1 MTTIHH
7 ISHADA
13 LMRGT
18 AYYEKYHKD
27 SLIGKRGAPIP
38 AIVAIEFGAVDVLDA
53 DGICVNVTSSDAKTL
68 SATGALV
75 SGGVATLDVARCLSI
90 TSTANESALT
100 FTLTGTDDYGEA
112 LVETLAGPNNT
123 TVYSQKAFKTVTSV
137 AVSGNITSN
146 AVDVGTSKILGL
158 PFRGGSGKLIALTVD
173 GNTSTAAITYTSAL
187 SSTAVST
194 ATTADV
200 RGTITLTTAP
210 NGSKYFNALMIV
222 DTSSKTRLFGV
233 DQYGG

>member
-7 ISHADA
+7 ISNADY

-18 AYYEKYHKD
+18 AYYNKYHKD
-27 SLIGKRGAPIP
+27 TLINRRGAPIP
-38 AIVAIEFGAVDVLDA
+38 ALVAVEFGTVDTIDA
-53 DGICVNVTSSDAKTL
+53 DGLCVNVTSTGAATL

-75 SGGVATLDVARCLSI
+75 SSSVGTFDVPRCVAV

-100 FTLTGTDDYGEA
+100 FTVTGTDEYGEA
-112 LVETLAGPNNT
+112 LVETFAGPNAT
-123 TVYSQKAFKTVTSV
+123 ISYSQKAFKTVTTIT
-137 AVSGNITSN
+137 VSGNITSSR
-146 AVDVGTSKILGL
+146 VDIGSSNKIGL
-158 PFRGGSGKLIALTVD
+158 PFRGGSGKFIALTVD
-173 GNTSTAAITYTSAL
+173 GVATSTAVTYVSAL

-200 RGTITLTTAP
+200 RGTITLSSAP
-210 NGSKYFNALMIV
+210 SGSKYYNALMIV